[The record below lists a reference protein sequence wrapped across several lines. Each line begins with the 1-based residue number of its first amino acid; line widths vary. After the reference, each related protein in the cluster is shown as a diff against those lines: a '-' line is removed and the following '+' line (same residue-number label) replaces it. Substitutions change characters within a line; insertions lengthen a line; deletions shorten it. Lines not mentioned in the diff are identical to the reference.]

1 MSKKDTILTEEM
13 SWPEI
18 KAAIAGGMTTVILA
32 VAAIE
37 QHGPHLP
44 TGTDTYGGYASAEGI
59 ARELGNTLVA
69 PVMRPGLSE
78 HHTAFPGTITL
89 SQETFMKVLM
99 EYCESLARHGFED
112 IVLLSAHGGN
122 TDTMLA
128 LLPRV
133 AKKLKG
139 TCRVHMPVTP
149 LGAMFDD
156 IAQVYQ
162 EYGVT
167 RGQVGAHS
175 GWGETSSMLLHH
187 PDLVDMD
194 KAEDGRSDEAFYAPE
209 EIKYSQLESFVYGI
223 HTQAPNGILGDAR
236 GASAEAGRKLYEIR
250 CRRGAE
256 QIRNLIAVAKK
267 RGA

>member
-1 MSKKDTILTEEM
+1 MKKDTVLMEEM

-18 KAAIAGGMTTVILA
+18 KTAIEGGQTTVILA
-32 VAAIE
+32 VGAIE

-44 TGTDTYGGYASAEGI
+44 TGTDTYGGYGRAEGI
-59 ARELGNTLVA
+59 TLELGDALVA

-89 SQETFMKVLM
+89 SQETFIRVLM
-99 EYCESLARHGFED
+99 EYCESLARHGFQD

-128 LLPRV
+128 VMPRIGK
-133 AKKLKG
+133 ALAGK
-139 TCRVHMPVTP
+139 CRVHMPAP
-149 LGAMFDD
+149 NLSRMFDD
-156 IAQVYQ
+156 VLAVYK

-167 RGQVGAHS
+167 RGQAGAHS
-175 GWGETSSMLLHH
+175 GWSETSSMLCHH
-187 PDLVDMD
+187 PGLVDMD
-194 KAEDGRSDEAFYAPE
+194 KAADGRSDEAFYHPD
-209 EIKYSQLESFVYGI
+209 EIKYSQLESFVFGI

-236 GASAEAGRKLYEIR
+236 GASAEAGRKLHEIQSKQGAEEIR
-250 CRRGAE
+250 KM
-256 QIRNLIAVAKK
+256 ISVAKK